1 MGIIVPMILMPIMI
15 CDMANTMDM
24 ILGQSPQITH
34 ILRTVPIIAAS
45 DASVLIDGETG
56 VGKELLAHVLHAESG
71 RKAKPLTIINC
82 ATLQLEG
89 IEADLFGR
97 CNIEGSIEHRGRLLA
112 ADGGTVFLDEV
123 NALPLAIQAKVLRFL
138 EAGECQLQGSHKLH
152 LADVRILVAT
162 SLNLQQEV
170 TEGRFR
176 ADLFY
181 RLQVVPISLPPLRE
195 RSGDIT
201 LLLRHFGRE
210 FSANNAVVRYSKN
223 AQHCLLTYAWPGNI
237 RELINF
243 CQCMALLNPG
253 KALQPEDLP
262 AEMMPE
268 LAASQYAFTLPPTGI
283 KLAQVELDL
292 IEQALEMA
300 AGNRSKAARLLG
312 ISRDTLLYRM
322 QKYSL

>member
-1 MGIIVPMILMPIMI
+1 M
-15 CDMANTMDM
+15 NS

-34 ILRTVPIIAAS
+34 LLRTLPMIAAS
-45 DASVLIDGETG
+45 DASVLISGETG
-56 VGKELLAHVLHAESG
+56 TGKELFAHTLHAESG
-71 RKAKPLTIINC
+71 RHDKPLAIINC
-82 ATLQLEG
+82 TALQLEG

-97 CNIEGSIEHRGRLLA
+97 CNAEGEIEHRGRLLA
-112 ADGGTVFLDEV
+112 AEGGTVFLDEV
-123 NALPLAIQAKVLRFL
+123 NALPLEIQAKVLRFL

-152 LADVRILVAT
+152 MADVRILAAT
-162 SLNLQQEV
+162 STNLQQEV
-170 TEGRFR
+170 AQGRFR

-181 RLQVVPISLPPLRE
+181 RLQVVPIVLPPLKE
-195 RSGDIT
+195 RSGDVS
-201 LLLRHFGRE
+201 LLLRHYGRE
-210 FSANNAVVRYSKN
+210 FAASNAVVRYSKS
-223 AQHCLLTYAWPGNI
+223 AEQCLSTYAWPGNV

-243 CQCMALLNPG
+243 CQRMALLHPG

-268 LAASQYAFTLPPTGI
+268 LAASQYVFTLPPTGI

-300 AGNRSKAARLLG
+300 AGNRSRAARLLG